1 MFRFTAV
8 GTVGR
13 PGRPFKDR
21 VAIAVKRY
29 FGKDF
34 KRIGHATRVARHA
47 EQIGKQERGNL
58 AVILS
63 AAYLHDIGYVEA
75 KKYQR
80 AESHLQELEGPPVAR
95 QILIDLKA
103 TTELID
109 EVCDIVGHHHNPRPE
124 ETVNFKV
131 LYDADVLANL
141 EEKYKESPLSQ
152 AELAELLA
160 KKFLTP
166 GGRELA
172 AKELA
177 KCCLVPQ
184 PS

>member
-1 MFRFTAV
+1 M
-8 GTVGR
+8 
-13 PGRPFKDR
+13 
-21 VAIAVKRY
+21 AIAVKRY

-63 AAYLHDIGYVEA
+63 SAYLHDIGYVEA
-75 KKYQR
+75 KRKYQS
-80 AESHLQELEGPPVAR
+80 AESHLQELEGPAVAR

-103 TTELID
+103 NAELID

-124 ETVNFKV
+124 ETLNFKV

-141 EEKYKESPLSQ
+141 EEKYKENPLSQ
-152 AELAELLA
+152 AELADLLA
-160 KKFLTP
+160 NKFLTP
-166 GGRELA
+166 SGRELA
-172 AKELA
+172 GKELN
-177 KCCLVPQ
+177 KCCLK
-184 PS
+184 